1 MCYRVRIWASGE
13 MTVALFLLLCHM
25 DRIRR
30 HRTRDKELHRLIR
43 SELLEKLIAQTG
55 KKHQLKIRLRK
66 AEAQFRDRK

>member
-1 MCYRVRIWASGE
+1 MIRAVLFDVGGTLHEVHRE
-13 MTVALFLLLCHM
+13 PELALAFC
-25 DRIRR
+25 
-30 HRTRDKELHRLIR
+30 